1 VVLAPLILCLLFL
14 VLITLVENV
23 CLIFK
28 YDVRTECSLR
38 EAFILFEVFLRA
50 ICLVCLQSNNS
61 YARAFSV
68 S

>member
-1 VVLAPLILCLLFL
+1 MVLAPLILCLLFL

-23 CLIFK
+23 CFIFK
-28 YDVRTECSLR
+28 YDAQTECSFR
-38 EAFILFEVFLRA
+38 EAFILFEVFLRG

-61 YARAFSV
+61 YACVFSV